1 MKTEILNALATFAA
15 KRPQLEAGNYI
26 SDWRDAEGRAA
37 YRAEVRNITRDL
49 HHARAIIRKVELSG
63 ITAAEIITA
72 SREAFSGRLTITAT
86 DDGIVKIDYCT
97 GQYFP
102 TEYRKAVCAVLA
114 RALWNYWRSDC
125 ATGDGM
131 GDRIRNTARHV
142 FPRAI
147 ARAYFN

>member
-1 MKTEILNALATFAA
+1 MKNEIINALYTFAN
-15 KRPQLEAGNYI
+15 KRPGLDPRNYI
-26 SDWRDAEGRAA
+26 RDYRDSEGRAT
-37 YRAEVRNITRDL
+37 YRAEVRSITRDL
-49 HHARAIIRKVELSG
+49 HHSRALLRRVELSG

-86 DDGIVKIDYCT
+86 DEGVVKIDYCT

-102 TEYRKAVCAVLA
+102 TEYRKAIASVCA
-114 RALWNYWRSDC
+114 RALWNYWREDSKP
-125 ATGDGM
+125 ADG
-131 GDRIRNTARHV
+131 IRQLARRE

>member
-1 MKTEILNALATFAA
+1 MKTQIIETLYKFAA

-26 SDWRDAEGRAA
+26 RDHRDSEGRAA

-49 HHARAIIRKVELSG
+49 HHVRALLRRVELSG

-72 SREAFSGRLTITAT
+72 SREAFSGRLTIIAT
-86 DDGIVKIDYCT
+86 DDGIVKIDYCA
-97 GQYFP
+97 GQYFS
-102 TEYRKAVCAVLA
+102 TEYRKAVAAVCA
-114 RALWNYWRSDC
+114 RALWNYWKTDVND
-125 ATGDGM
+125 A
-131 GDRIRNTARHV
+131 DRIRNTARRE

>member
-1 MKTEILNALATFAA
+1 MKNEIINALYTFAN
-15 KRPQLEAGNYI
+15 KRPGLDPRDYIRSYDDSDGRSSYYAEAR
-26 SDWRDAEGRAA
+26 S
-37 YRAEVRNITRDL
+37 ITRDL
-49 HHARAIIRKVELSG
+49 THARALLRRVELSG

-102 TEYRKAVCAVLA
+102 TEYRKAVAAVCA
-114 RALWNYWRSDC
+114 RALWNYWKTD
-125 ATGDGM
+125 ANDA
-131 GDRIRNTARHV
+131 DRIRNTARRE